1 MSAEAT
7 VVTVTEPW
15 TEGAY
20 APLPTPA
27 AAEAAAVACRTLHI
41 KDEHPAEGIIKAAKD
56 QGCDLIIMGSHGRG
70 PMGRISPQQWL
81 FEYWR
86 RDAADYSAV
95 IIVLVL
101 GIYFARARFT
111 S

>member
-70 PMGRISPQQWL
+70 PMGRILLRSGSSN
-81 FEYWR
+81 WR
-86 RDAADYSAV
+86 RDVAYYSAV